1 VVGFAGLE
9 AIGTMDGSGSAIG
22 SNFIVYKSFVALSE
36 NFERTSAHF
45 AGLHLIRSSGNAID
59 GEITLNHFG
68 VALSGG
74 SLYTKDLVVTQNI
87 SNFEGDLPVADEPIP
102 VPTAP

>member
-1 VVGFAGLE
+1 LARRSAEVGFAGLE
-9 AIGTMDGSGSAIG
+9 AIGTMDGSGSAEIG

-45 AGLHLIRSSGNAID
+45 AGLHLIQSSGNAID

-68 VALSGG
+68 VALFG
-74 SLYTKDLVVTQNI
+74 SSLQKEPRRDPEH
-87 SNFEGDLPVADEPIP
+87 FEL
-102 VPTAP
+102 